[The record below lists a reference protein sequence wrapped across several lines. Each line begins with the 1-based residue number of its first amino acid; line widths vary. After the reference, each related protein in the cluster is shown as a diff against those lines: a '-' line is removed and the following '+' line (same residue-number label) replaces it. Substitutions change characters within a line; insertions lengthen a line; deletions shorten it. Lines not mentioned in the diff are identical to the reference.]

1 MIHGR
6 IRSQIALQKDKIAL
20 LEEELKTK
28 QNPTVRESI
37 EKYIDNER
45 NTLNRLYVEAKINGI
60 NLTGSER

>member
-6 IRSQIALQKDKIAL
+6 IRSQIALQKDKIAS

-28 QNPTVRESI
+28 QNPTARESI

>member
-6 IRSQIALQKDKIAL
+6 IRSQIALQKDKIAS

-28 QNPTVRESI
+28 QNPTARDSI

-45 NTLNRLYVEAKINGI
+45 NTLNRLYVEAKTNGI
-60 NLTGSER
+60 NLTDSER

>member
-6 IRSQIALQKDKIAL
+6 IRSQIALQKDKIAS

-28 QNPTVRESI
+28 QNPTARESI

-45 NTLNRLYVEAKINGI
+45 NTLNRLYVEAKTNGI
-60 NLTGSER
+60 NLTDSER

>member
-1 MIHGR
+1 MIPRR

-28 QNPTVRESI
+28 RNPTARASI

-60 NLTGSER
+60 NLTDSER

>member
-1 MIHGR
+1 MIPRR

-28 QNPTVRESI
+28 PNPTARASI

-60 NLTGSER
+60 NLTDSER

>member
-1 MIHGR
+1 MIPRR

-20 LEEELKTK
+20 REEELKTK
-28 QNPTVRESI
+28 QNPTARVSI

-60 NLTGSER
+60 NLTDSER